1 MANNIFLIGFSGSGK
16 SSVGKKLAKHL
27 NYNFLDTDRIIEKT
41 TSLSIDETIS
51 TKGEKEFRSIETQ
64 VLSKIDFSQNNVI
77 STGGGLPTEKDNIR
91 IMKNNGSIIW
101 LKASI
106 DSIYDRLKNSKE
118 IRPLIGNHIEKENI
132 ESLYNSR
139 QSVYNIAD
147 VSIDTDNKNLD
158 EITKELINKNER

>member
-1 MANNIFLIGFSGSGK
+1 
-16 SSVGKKLAKHL
+16 
-27 NYNFLDTDRIIEKT
+27 
-41 TSLSIDETIS
+41 
-51 TKGEKEFRSIETQ
+51 
-64 VLSKIDFSQNNVI
+64 
-77 STGGGLPTEKDNIR
+77 
-91 IMKNNGSIIW
+91 MKNNGSIIW

-106 DSIYDRLKNSKE
+106 DSIYDRLKNSIE

>member
-16 SSVGKKLAKHL
+16 SSVGKKLAKSL

-51 TKGEKEFRSIETQ
+51 TKGEKEFRNIETQ

-91 IMKNNGSIIW
+91 IMKIKKTTKTEAVLVNLRSSNLSTIGSPKYAKTPATRKGVKIG
-101 LKASI
+101 AR
-106 DSIYDRLKNSKE
+106 IY
-118 IRPLIGNHIEKENI
+118 
-132 ESLYNSR
+132 
-139 QSVYNIAD
+139 
-147 VSIDTDNKNLD
+147 TM
-158 EITKELINKNER
+158 

>member
-1 MANNIFLIGFSGSGK
+1 MANNLFLIGFSGSGK
-16 SSVGKKLAKHL
+16 SSVGKKLAKNL
-27 NYNFLDTDRIIEKT
+27 SYNFLDTDRIIEKT

-77 STGGGLPTEKDNIR
+77 STGGGLPTKKENIN
-91 IMKNNGSIIW
+91 IMKKNGSIIW

-147 VSIDTDNKNLD
+147 ISIDTDNKNLD
-158 EITKELINKNER
+158 EITKELINKNEQ

>member
-41 TSLSIDETIS
+41 TSLSIDETIN
-51 TKGEKEFRSIETQ
+51 TKGEKEFRNIETQ

-91 IMKNNGSIIW
+91 IENAILNKAKK
-101 LKASI
+101 LKLTS
-106 DSIYDRLKNSKE
+106 
-118 IRPLIGNHIEKENI
+118 G
-132 ESLYNSR
+132 
-139 QSVYNIAD
+139 
-147 VSIDTDNKNLD
+147 
-158 EITKELINKNER
+158 

>member
-1 MANNIFLIGFSGSGK
+1 MANNLFLIGFSGSGK
-16 SSVGKKLAKHL
+16 SSVGKKLAKNL
-27 NYNFLDTDRIIEKT
+27 SYNFLDTDRIIEKT

>member
-1 MANNIFLIGFSGSGK
+1 MANNLFLIGFSGSGK
-16 SSVGKKLAKHL
+16 SSVGKKLAKNL

-77 STGGGLPTEKDNIR
+77 STGGGLPTKKENIN
-91 IMKNNGSIIW
+91 IMKKNGSIIW

-158 EITKELINKNER
+158 EITKELINKNEQ

>member
-16 SSVGKKLAKHL
+16 SSVGKKLAKNL
-27 NYNFLDTDRIIEKT
+27 SYNFLDTDRIIEKT

-106 DSIYDRLKNSKE
+106 DSIFDRLKNSKE

-147 VSIDTDNKNLD
+147 FSIDTDNKNLD
-158 EITKELINKNER
+158 EITKELISKNE

>member
-1 MANNIFLIGFSGSGK
+1 MANNLFLIGFSGSGK
-16 SSVGKKLAKHL
+16 SSVGKKLAKNL
-27 NYNFLDTDRIIEKT
+27 SYNFLDTDRIIEKT

-77 STGGGLPTEKDNIR
+77 STGGGLPTKKENIN
-91 IMKNNGSIIW
+91 IMKKNGSIIW

>member
-41 TSLSIDETIS
+41 TSLSIDETIN

>member
-41 TSLSIDETIS
+41 TSLSIDETIN
-51 TKGEKEFRSIETQ
+51 TKGEKEFRNIETE

-77 STGGGLPTEKDNIR
+77 STGGGLPTKKENIN
-91 IMKNNGSIIW
+91 IMKKNGSIIW

-106 DSIYDRLKNSKE
+106 DSIFDRLKNSKE

-147 VSIDTDNKNLD
+147 FSINTDNKNLD
-158 EITKELINKNER
+158 EITKELISKNE

>member
-1 MANNIFLIGFSGSGK
+1 
-16 SSVGKKLAKHL
+16 
-27 NYNFLDTDRIIEKT
+27 
-41 TSLSIDETIS
+41 
-51 TKGEKEFRSIETQ
+51 
-64 VLSKIDFSQNNVI
+64 
-77 STGGGLPTEKDNIR
+77 
-91 IMKNNGSIIW
+91 MKNNGSIIW
-101 LKASI
+101 LIASI

>member
-16 SSVGKKLAKHL
+16 SSVGKKLAKNL

-106 DSIYDRLKNSKE
+106 DSIFDRLKNSKE

-147 VSIDTDNKNLD
+147 FSIDTDNKNLD
-158 EITKELINKNER
+158 EITKELISKNE

>member
-16 SSVGKKLAKHL
+16 SSVGKKLAKNL

-158 EITKELINKNER
+158 EITKELISKNE

>member
-1 MANNIFLIGFSGSGK
+1 MANNLFLIGFSGSGK
-16 SSVGKKLAKHL
+16 SSVGKKLAKNL
-27 NYNFLDTDRIIEKT
+27 SYNFLDTDRIIEKT

-101 LKASI
+101 LRASI
-106 DSIYDRLKNSKE
+106 DSIYNRLKNSKE